1 MSKRGKNEMV
11 VDSGSIYISRAAQ
24 ERKRK
29 ETRRLM
35 QSNADTL
42 KRGTNSIQYQA
53 QPWDKM
59 FGIVRPTKGKGYKK

>member
-11 VDSGSIYISRAAQ
+11 VDSGTIYISRAAQ

-29 ETRRLM
+29 ETRRLI
-35 QSNADTL
+35 QSNIDKL
-42 KRGTNSIQYQA
+42 ERGTNSIQYQS

-59 FGIVRPTKGKGYKK
+59 FGIVRPTRGSGYKK